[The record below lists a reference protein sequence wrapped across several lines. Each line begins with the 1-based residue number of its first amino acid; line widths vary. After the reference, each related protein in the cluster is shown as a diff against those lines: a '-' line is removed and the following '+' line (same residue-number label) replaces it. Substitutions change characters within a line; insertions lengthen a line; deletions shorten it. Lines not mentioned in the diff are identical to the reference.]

1 MIQRLF
7 EGITEKKKKISVDEI
22 ELDDGTKIWN
32 LVRVLL
38 SFHEQKKSLI
48 ADEYK
53 ITIKKLVFLLK
64 ESVKP
69 VRTKKKNIE
78 FCAFSDVES
87 RKLFNNTYYDPFM
100 DPLSEIIDN
109 FYIFEWPALTG
120 FRYKNVYS
128 KNYIKMNIPV
138 SVIIK
143 KIINTKPQIINEKFL
158 IESISIFSRN
168 FDINEKKLKKYVYE
182 SISIFISLKKY
193 VKKILKEAEPK
204 MVFVRGSYGRFQMA
218 VTQACREID
227 ITVIELQHGIIFN
240 NHIGYVKNSNSKNMD
255 CIPNYLLTWGSSFSD
270 IVKKGTLFEKENVIE
285 MGYPFLDKIKKSKQK
300 TSKEILEFIEKFP
313 ITVLVT
319 GQMLLSEEVEQLI
332 KEASIMKKDSGIL
345 FKPHPRDVRN
355 FNLEKDNILQ
365 IDKKENFYAI
375 LKEVDIHSTIFS
387 TTSLEALSFGKPNI
401 FINFENKQI
410 DMSKMIDI
418 VDNKTSFSINNPKQF
433 IEKIKHIRSHYSKIT
448 EDSKEVSKKFFK
460 PYSKER
466 LKSFIN
472 NISAL

>member
-7 EGITEKKKKISVDEI
+7 EGITEIEKKISVDEI
-22 ELDDGTKIWN
+22 ELGDGTKIWN

-48 ADEYK
+48 DDEYK

-193 VKKILKEAEPK
+193 VKKILKEVELK

-218 VTQACREID
+218 VTQACREMD
-227 ITVIELQHGIIFN
+227 IPVIELQHGIIFN

-270 IVKKGTLFEKENVIE
+270 IVKKGTLFEKENVIDV
-285 MGYPFLDKIKKSKQK
+285 GYPFLDKIKKSKQK

-332 KEASIMKKDSGIL
+332 KEISIMKKDSGIL
-345 FKPHPRDVRN
+345 FKPHPRDVRK

-365 IDKKENFYAI
+365 IDKKENFYTI

-387 TTSLEALSFGKPNI
+387 TASLEALSFGKPNI
-401 FINFENKQI
+401 FMTLGNRDI
-410 DMSKMIDI
+410 DIEEMIDI
-418 VDNKTSFSINNPKQF
+418 VDNKTSFSVNSPKEF
-433 IEKIKHIRSHYSKIT
+433 IEVVEKIQKDYNKISK
-448 EDSKEVSKKFFK
+448 ESKEVA
-460 PYSKER
+460 ER
-466 LKSFIN
+466 FYKTDAMENINSVLKMIEV
-472 NISAL
+472 